1 MNDSTGE
8 VPNCFGKAFL
18 SSAPECVG
26 GHDMAYTD
34 DDGGHIR
41 PPCDFVTSCS
51 ARTQAMKNT
60 RLIAPQNLVRPP
72 TQFHSYTTP
81 YAPPTSSQSH
91 AHYPPVPVPHHPPG
105 GFQQMMPVNY
115 GLPQYLTVR
124 EPVTGGA
131 LMKRLGVEVIRS
143 MGKSFGHTIAHFFDV
158 EIFTR
163 RDDGPPK

>member
-1 MNDSTGE
+1 
-8 VPNCFGKAFL
+8 
-18 SSAPECVG
+18 
-26 GHDMAYTD
+26 
-34 DDGGHIR
+34 
-41 PPCDFVTSCS
+41 
-51 ARTQAMKNT
+51 
-60 RLIAPQNLVRPP
+60 
-72 TQFHSYTTP
+72 
-81 YAPPTSSQSH
+81 
-91 AHYPPVPVPHHPPG
+91 
-105 GFQQMMPVNY
+105 MMPVNY